1 MVVYLTTINY
11 ISTKII
17 LIKMEVNLIKKALY
31 YFVILSSFRLN
42 SSYNCRFWGKVKKKL
57 DMFFFRRFFSK
68 FDLKTNRSKYF
79 PNVSCYFFRMHYLNM
94 VKILMKAKPYKKST
108 NTFLKQNSCLK
119 LPTHHAKITV
129 GIRKIF

>member
-1 MVVYLTTINY
+1 MVWCCSSCQLKING
-11 ISTKII
+11 S
-17 LIKMEVNLIKKALY
+17 M
-31 YFVILSSFRLN
+31 VIDQE
-42 SSYNCRFWGKVKKKL
+42 VKKRLKSL
-57 DMFFFRRFFSK
+57 ISAEYNTYLLWKITPCKISEQVHKKK
-68 FDLKTNRSKYF
+68 FKIPKILHVITKMQSAQVSKYF